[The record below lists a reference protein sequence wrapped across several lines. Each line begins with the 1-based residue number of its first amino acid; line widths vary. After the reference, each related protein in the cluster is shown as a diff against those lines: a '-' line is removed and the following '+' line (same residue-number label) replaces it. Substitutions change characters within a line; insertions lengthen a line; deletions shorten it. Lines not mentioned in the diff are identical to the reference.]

1 MADKP
6 IWEQIGSRF
15 IQYDRNQLGTIYI
28 DPSCLT
34 WEGQQFLRKAAIV
47 EKLSSLP
54 FQKTQRSITV
64 QNQQPMP
71 DSCINS
77 MVVGQLKADE
87 NPTVGFHQMFPLK
100 NIANAWFCTN
110 HTFKAFPAQPQLV
123 SSQPST
129 FAVPLFSSSLYYSHS
144 SRYSKYYTQTIR
156 AVVGVGSVCCRYGGI
171 VHDIWT
177 LAASDKV
184 CVEPAHILERLK

>member
-1 MADKP
+1 
-6 IWEQIGSRF
+6 
-15 IQYDRNQLGTIYI
+15 DRNQLGTIYI

-47 EKLSSLP
+47 ERLSSLP
-54 FQKTQRSITV
+54 FQKTQHSITV

-100 NIANAWFCTN
+100 NITSAWLCTN
-110 HTFKAFPAQPQLV
+110 HMFRLSLHNFNWPPPSQALV
-123 SSQPST
+123 L
-129 FAVPLFSSSLYYSHS
+129 FLFSPLLY
-144 SRYSKYYTQTIR
+144 TIH
-156 AVVGVGSVCCRYGGI
+156 I
-171 VHDIWT
+171 PPDIQNIIHKRSGPWW
-177 LAASDKV
+177 
-184 CVEPAHILERLK
+184 E